1 MVSLLWVSAVLL
13 AMARDIRAGSVAT
26 AMVYPDRTGE
36 IYHLAFNPDQRWLY
50 FPDMERNEVLLIKGY
65 DSRTDGRAR
74 FVPHTAFHDP
84 GSHADVFCAT

>member
-1 MVSLLWVSAVLL
+1 
-13 AMARDIRAGSVAT
+13 
-26 AMVYPDRTGE
+26 MVYPDRTGE